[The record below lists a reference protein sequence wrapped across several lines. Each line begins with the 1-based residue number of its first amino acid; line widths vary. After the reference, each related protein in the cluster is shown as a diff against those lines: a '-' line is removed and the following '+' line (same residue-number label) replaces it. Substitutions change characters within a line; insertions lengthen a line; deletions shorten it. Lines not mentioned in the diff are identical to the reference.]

1 MSEAPTSVVKLGS
14 DQNDSGMGQNPEGTL
29 VFGFVRTKIILRVLC
44 QEVDLSLEEEG
55 GREGGGETLSPS
67 PFLSPVCVCVC
78 VHVLC
83 LCVHGVCVCVWC
95 VCVCGVCV
103 RVCVSACV
111 CVFMYKCVQIG
122 QNECNMKVKEANK
135 CISLK
140 QN

>member
-1 MSEAPTSVVKLGS
+1 MSEVPTSVVKLGS

-67 PFLSPVCVCVC
+67 PFLSPVCVCAC
-78 VHVLC
+78 VHVWC
-83 LCVHGVCVCVWC
+83 VCVCVRGVC

-103 RVCVSACV
+103 CVCVSACV
-111 CVFMYKCVQIG
+111 CV
-122 QNECNMKVKEANK
+122 
-135 CISLK
+135 
-140 QN
+140 